1 MCGNN
6 TLKPSDINILVV
18 DDEPLILET
27 VGSLF
32 ERFQFKVSISHS
44 GNEAWTLVQKNNYN
58 LILTDVRM
66 PDGDGIELTKKV
78 KARYENRTSV
88 LFMSGFSD
96 VLNEEIYHIGAEG
109 KFTKPF
115 DINAVREAIQRCL
128 LAPEA
133 KWAQKPPTG
142 PRLITIEKKGLS
154 ISELESK
161 KAVLFGRGG
170 FFLSHAYVP
179 PARGSI
185 ILFSIEILSPEPV
198 KFKGAG
204 IVRWIQTMGK
214 NVIPGL
220 GVEITSMGESEAK
233 LYHQLFGNLIPFIP
247 SLVRISGQ
255 NK

>member
-1 MCGNN
+1 MCGIK
-6 TLKPSDINILVV
+6 TLKPADINILVV

-27 VGSLF
+27 IGSLF
-32 ERFQFKVSISHS
+32 ERFQFQVSISHS
-44 GNEAWTLVQKNNYN
+44 GNEAWNLVEKNNYN

-78 KARYENRTSV
+78 KARNENRTSV

-115 DINAVREAIQRCL
+115 DTNAVREAIQKCL

-142 PRLITIEKKGLS
+142 PRLVTIEKKGLS
-154 ISELESK
+154 ISELESQ

-170 FFLSHAYVP
+170 FFISHAYVP
-179 PARGSI
+179 PARGSN
-185 ILFSIEILSPEPV
+185 ILFSIEILNPKPAT
-198 KFKGAG
+198 FRGAG

-214 NVIPGL
+214 NLTPGL
-220 GVEITSMGESEAK
+220 GVEITSMSEPEAK
-233 LYHQLFGNLIPFIP
+233 LYHQLFGNMIPFIP
-247 SLVRISGQ
+247 SLARTHDH
-255 NK
+255 K